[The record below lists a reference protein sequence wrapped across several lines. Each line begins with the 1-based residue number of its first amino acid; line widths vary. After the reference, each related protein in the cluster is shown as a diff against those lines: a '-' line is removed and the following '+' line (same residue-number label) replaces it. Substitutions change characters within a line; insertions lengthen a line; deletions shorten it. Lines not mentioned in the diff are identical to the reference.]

1 MSFSFKSKIFSVPE
15 VFDEIDSNTG
25 KVRPTLLKKKSEFS
39 LYFHFLG
46 SDVRDHLFRSENRL
60 ILECSLK
67 EKSECSLYFLS
78 IFTLQ
83 RSDVRDFENSLFFFK
98 RVRSSDKILDI
109 IGHYSHEFFI
119 C

>member
-1 MSFSFKSKIFSVPE
+1 MSQNRLDF
-15 VFDEIDSNTG
+15 
-25 KVRPTLLKKKSEFS
+25 PTLLKKKSEFS

-67 EKSECSLYFLS
+67 EKSECSLYFHS

-83 RSDVRDFENSLFFFK
+83 RSDVRDFENSLFLFK
-98 RVRSSDKILDI
+98 RVCTTI
-109 IGHYSHEFFI
+109 
-119 C
+119 